1 MKQFLV
7 LSAIGTHKPAVLPQ
21 ITQYVLECGCHIVES
36 RMSVLGAE
44 LVCYLLIAGPWDA
57 VARLESGSKKI
68 ERRLQVA
75 LTMQRTTERAAQ
87 KGLTPYAVDV
97 VSLDQEGTLFNLA
110 SFFTEREIA
119 VCELSSRSYAASYTG
134 APMVAFQMTILI
146 PASQSIA
153 HLREEFTDFCDK
165 LNLDAIMEPLKS

>member
-1 MKQFLV
+1 
-7 LSAIGTHKPAVLPQ
+7 
-21 ITQYVLECGCHIVES
+21 
-36 RMSVLGAE
+36 
-44 LVCYLLIAGPWDA
+44 
-57 VARLESGSKKI
+57 
-68 ERRLQVA
+68 
-75 LTMQRTTERAAQ
+75 
-87 KGLTPYAVDV
+87 V

-119 VCELSSRSYAASYTG
+119 VCELNSRSYAASYTG